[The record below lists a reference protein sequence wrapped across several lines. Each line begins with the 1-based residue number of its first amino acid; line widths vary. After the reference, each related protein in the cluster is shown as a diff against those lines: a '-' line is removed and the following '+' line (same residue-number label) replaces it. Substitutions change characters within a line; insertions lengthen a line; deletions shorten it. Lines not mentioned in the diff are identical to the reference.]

1 MEHIKKHVKKHHIIS
16 ALAAGGIALAAIN
29 FSGPPLFESLESFVL
44 FAEEEIRLEQGVQV
58 SSGDLG
64 SNGKIDIEK
73 DVIVN
78 GNLFAD
84 RVIIDKNTIING
96 NASFNKLKLHKDSQI
111 LGIQTKPVQ
120 LPIANFSEVPD
131 SQVGTQDFRFEGRN
145 NTLTA
150 GSYKDIIL
158 EKNSRLE
165 LSGGIYNLHKLELK
179 DSSTLIFN
187 ASTTL
192 NIQFKLRG
200 KDRVSILPGLNL
212 KPDDL
217 KINYLGIR
225 PKKEKE
231 EREDDDDE
239 INSEMDD
246 KEKKDHKVGKIGRPA
261 VFGKNSFLNFK
272 LLAPKASVH
281 IGKESMIRGQI
292 LARKIKIGKEGI
304 LSLKF
309 YFSIPSKPEDLVEVE
324 GIKLFINVVE
334 VNFIDSATF
343 EDALR
348 VAELI
353 NAKILGFGS
362 VTNLYAFEIPA
373 RIVQELEAAIAKVE
387 ALNDTKIEDVSKS
400 IPFIPEIVP

>member
-1 MEHIKKHVKKHHIIS
+1 MERIRQKVKKHHIIS
-16 ALAAGGIALAAIN
+16 ALAVGGIAFAAVN
-29 FSGPPLFESLESFVL
+29 FNNQPLFDNTDNFVL
-44 FAEEEIRLEQGVQV
+44 FAREEIKLEQDVQI

-64 SNGKIDIEK
+64 SNKNLDIEK

-78 GNLFAD
+78 GNLFAKE
-84 RVIIDKNTIING
+84 ITLDKNTVING
-96 NASFNKLKLHKDSQI
+96 NASFNKLKLHKDVQI

-120 LPIANFSEVPD
+120 LPIANLPEIIDF
-131 SQVGTQDFRFEGRN
+131 QIGTQNLKFEGATN
-145 NTLTA
+145 ILAA
-150 GSYKDIIL
+150 GNYRDVVF

-165 LSGGIYNLHKLELK
+165 LSGGIYNLRKLELK
-179 DSSTLIFN
+179 ENSTLIFN
-187 ASTTL
+187 ASATL

-200 KDRVSILPGLNL
+200 KDHVSVLPGLNL

-246 KEKKDHKVGKIGRPA
+246 KEKKDHEAEKIGRPA

-292 LARKIKIGKEGI
+292 LARKIKMGKGGI

-309 YFSIPSKPEDLVEVE
+309 YFSIPSKPEDLVEME
-324 GIKLFINVVE
+324 GIRLFINVVE
-334 VNFIDSATF
+334 VNFINSATF

-348 VAELI
+348 VAEII

-362 VTNLYAFEIPA
+362 VTNLYAFEIPT
-373 RIVQELEAAIAKVE
+373 RTVQELEAAIAKVE

>member
-1 MEHIKKHVKKHHIIS
+1 MKHIRHKIKKHHIIS
-16 ALAAGGIALAAIN
+16 AFAVGGLAAAM
-29 FSGPPLFESLESFVL
+29 FSFNSQPIFDNTDNFVL
-44 FAEEEIRLEQGVQV
+44 FAQEEIKLEQGVQV

-73 DVIVN
+73 DSIIN
-78 GNLFAD
+78 GNLFAKE
-84 RVIIDKNTIING
+84 ISIDKNTIING
-96 NASFNKLKLHKDSQI
+96 NASFNKLKLHKEVQI
-111 LGIQTKPVQ
+111 LGTQTKPVQ
-120 LPIANFSEVPD
+120 LLIANLPEIPAFNI
-131 SQVGTQDFRFEGRN
+131 GTQNFNFTEAT
-145 NTLTA
+145 NTLAA
-150 GSYKDIIL
+150 GSYRDIVV

-165 LSGGIYNLHKLELK
+165 LPGGIYNLRKLELK
-179 DSSTLIFN
+179 ENSTLIFN

-200 KDRVSILPGLNL
+200 KDKVSVLPGLNL

-217 KINYLGIR
+217 KINYLGIK

-334 VNFIDSATF
+334 VNS
-343 EDALR
+343 LH
-348 VAELI
+348 LH
-353 NAKILGFGS
+353 KIFR
-362 VTNLYAFEIPA
+362 F
-373 RIVQELEAAIAKVE
+373 
-387 ALNDTKIEDVSKS
+387 
-400 IPFIPEIVP
+400 